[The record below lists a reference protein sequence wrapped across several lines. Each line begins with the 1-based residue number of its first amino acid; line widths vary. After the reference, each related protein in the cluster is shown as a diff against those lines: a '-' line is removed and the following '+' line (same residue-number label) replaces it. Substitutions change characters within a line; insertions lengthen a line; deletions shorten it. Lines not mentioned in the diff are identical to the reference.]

1 MDCPRTVSLV
11 PSLETDVTR
20 RRQAQMIGGETS
32 PGEHFDCEEV
42 GTGQHGHM
50 GGDEI
55 LRGGILAP
63 LRKVVAG
70 WIPYRRSMLP
80 TI

>member
-42 GTGQHGHM
+42 GTGQDGHM

-55 LRGGILAP
+55 LRGGIFVSAQSSRTLDM
-63 LRKVVAG
+63 RY
-70 WIPYRRSMLP
+70 I
-80 TI
+80 